1 MYGKMLNT
9 IINIMFIT
17 YLLLLVSFYFLHE
30 GIKSNINNINYS
42 TVDVACTTGVFS
54 IETYNNLKEKVI
66 MYGGNKVNYVMTI
79 KYERK
84 VSPGV
89 YDTYFIKDV
98 INTENASYPDIDE
111 LEPGT
116 TIKVRDK
123 VDPNKI
129 ITDTGNKQ
137 VYPLQKGDIITIY
150 LEDQNQ
156 TLYGKLITMPF
167 MGLLGDY
174 TDFRIKSLKSSMV
187 GRNASALY
195 TGQEVKQDINDAS
208 RTYNILIKTEASTNL
223 SSLTAGFKTYAPGE
237 KYDETAHD
245 DEKAA
250 YGTPTTTIGTF
261 HIFDMVSF
269 YRVWDDLNVSGTC
282 DAGDTVTYY
291 QTVD

>member
-66 MYGGNKVNYVMTI
+66 LYGGNKVNYVMTV

-89 YDTYFIKDV
+89 YDTYFIKDT
-98 INTENASYPDIDE
+98 INTENASYPSLTDTDDSGNK
-111 LEPGT
+111 L
-116 TIKVRDK
+116 RQK

-129 ITDTGNKQ
+129 ITDTANKQ

-195 TGQEVKQDINDAS
+195 TGQEVKQDINDTS
-208 RTYNILIKTEASTNL
+208 RGYKILIKTEASTNIADG
-223 SSLTAGFKTYAPGE
+223 SLGFKTYGPTDR
-237 KYDETAHD
+237 YDENAHV
-245 DEKAA
+245 DEKAT
-250 YGTPTTTIGTF
+250 YGTSTTAIGTY